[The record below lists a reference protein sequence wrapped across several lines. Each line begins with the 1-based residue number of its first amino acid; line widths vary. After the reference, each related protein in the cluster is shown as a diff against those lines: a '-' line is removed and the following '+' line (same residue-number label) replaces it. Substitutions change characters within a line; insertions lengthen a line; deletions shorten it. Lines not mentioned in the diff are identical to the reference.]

1 MKIKNFKKSK
11 KFVLS
16 VVLAVAIIG
25 GTVVFYKDYI
35 ARGAVYGWT
44 QTSWSGGASTTAIA
58 AHPGDET
65 GWTQFYSADASISTS
80 TPGQISLAS
89 TTSSWIETADADFN
103 AGTKDSVY
111 ATSGA
116 VFLLKPIGTACSTGA
131 ECLSGSCG
139 SGVCN
144 S

>member
-1 MKIKNFKKSK
+1 MKFIKSK
-11 KFVLS
+11 KQFKIIA
-16 VVLAVAIIG
+16 VLAIVIIVG
-25 GTVVFYKDYI
+25 AVIFYQSSTV
-35 ARGAVYGWT
+35 RGAVYGWT

-116 VFLLKPIGTACSTGA
+116 VFLLKPIGTACSTSA
-131 ECLSGSCG
+131 ECISGSCG